1 MDKQLE
7 KADALRQ
14 LGLFV
19 RNNRYYALGDNEEN
33 PTRISNFILTPLFH
47 IHDESNGIRLFRLTN
62 SYRQSGIIELKESE
76 LCSLTNF

>member
-1 MDKQLE
+1 M
-7 KADALRQ
+7 
-14 LGLFV
+14 

-47 IHDESNGIRLFRLTN
+47 IHDENNGIRLFRLTN

-76 LCSLTNF
+76 LCSLTNL